1 MYVHYEYLIKARH
14 DDLMR
19 AAARSRRAAGA
30 RRARRSRRHAAIT
43 VPARRLARLRQ
54 RILAA

>member
-1 MYVHYEYLIKARH
+1 MYPHEYLIKARH
-14 DDLMR
+14 DDLTR
-19 AAARSRRAAGA
+19 AAAQSRLAAQA
-30 RRARRSRRHAAIT
+30 RRARHPRRHAAIT

>member
-1 MYVHYEYLIKARH
+1 MYAHDYLVKARH

-19 AAARSRRAAGA
+19 AAAQSRLAAQARQA
-30 RRARRSRRHAAIT
+30 RRPRRHTAIA

-54 RILAA
+54 RIFAA

>member
-1 MYVHYEYLIKARH
+1 MYLHEYLIKARH

-19 AAARSRRAAGA
+19 AAAQSRLAAQA
-30 RRARRSRRHAAIT
+30 RRARRPRRHAAIAA
-43 VPARRLARLRQ
+43 PARRLARLRQ

>member
-1 MYVHYEYLIKARH
+1 MYLHEYLIKTRQ

-19 AAARSRRAAGA
+19 AAAQSRLAAQARQA
-30 RRARRSRRHAAIT
+30 RRPRRHAEIA

-54 RILAA
+54 RFLAA